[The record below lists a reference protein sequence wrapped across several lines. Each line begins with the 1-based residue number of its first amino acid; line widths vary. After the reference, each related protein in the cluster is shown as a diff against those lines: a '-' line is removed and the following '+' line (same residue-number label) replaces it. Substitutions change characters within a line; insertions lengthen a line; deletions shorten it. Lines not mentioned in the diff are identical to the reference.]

1 MVHESSSGIVIF
13 RRMNEIQFLFLMK
26 KDGNLDF
33 PKGHIE
39 KGENKTD
46 AALRETL
53 EETGIECKIIPGFEE
68 KTDYYFYYDKNNI
81 HKDLTLFLGEVDKNI
96 KVKTSDEHEAYVWL
110 NYEETLKFLKF
121 DNQKNIITK
130 AYNFIKEKLYVE
142 NN

>member
-1 MVHESSSGIVIF
+1 MVYESSSGIVIF

-39 KGENKTD
+39 KGENKAT

-53 EETGIECKIIPGFEE
+53 EETGIKCKMIPGFEE
-68 KTDYYFYYDKNNI
+68 KTDYYFFHDKNNI
-81 HKDLTLFLGEVDKNI
+81 HKEVTLFLGEVDKNV

-110 NYEETLKFLKF
+110 NFDETLSFLKF
-121 DNQKNIITK
+121 ENQRNIIKK
-130 AYNFIKEKLYVE
+130 AYDFVNEKIKV
-142 NN
+142 